1 MRMVLKNRSKKEH
14 KLSFKKFKKYFTL
27 KNLTIFLISFAVVS
41 IILGFIFFQF
51 LDETA
56 KQEIVNNIK
65 ESFTL
70 KEEYDYFKLFLDSL
84 FENLSY
90 TFLVWILGIS
100 IVGIIVII
108 ILYFFNFFSIG
119 FTISGI
125 FNSYGYNGIFALIS
139 YLFPSKLVYIL
150 LFYFITFFAIKF
162 SAQLFKHLFLKQEIN
177 LQKAMKKYFN
187 VLIFAVIITIVY
199 SILEVFVNPFMI
211 KIFTNFIK

>member
-187 VLIFAVIITIVY
+187 VLILAVIITVVY

>member
-1 MRMVLKNRSKKEH
+1 M
-14 KLSFKKFKKYFTL
+14 
-27 KNLTIFLISFAVVS
+27 
-41 IILGFIFFQF
+41 
-51 LDETA
+51 
-56 KQEIVNNIK
+56 
-65 ESFTL
+65 
-70 KEEYDYFKLFLDSL
+70 FLDSL

-187 VLIFAVIITIVY
+187 VLIFAVIITVVY